1 MTDRDTEQVAD
12 QAVPAGTLIGH
23 VGSTGNSTGPHLSL
37 RAAFERKKPVTV
49 YGKAHGDMST
59 IATDE
64 KEQD

>member
-1 MTDRDTEQVAD
+1 MSDRDTEQV
-12 QAVPAGTLIGH
+12 AVPAGTLIGH

-37 RAAFERKKPVTV
+37 RAAFELKKPVTV

-64 KEQD
+64 KEED